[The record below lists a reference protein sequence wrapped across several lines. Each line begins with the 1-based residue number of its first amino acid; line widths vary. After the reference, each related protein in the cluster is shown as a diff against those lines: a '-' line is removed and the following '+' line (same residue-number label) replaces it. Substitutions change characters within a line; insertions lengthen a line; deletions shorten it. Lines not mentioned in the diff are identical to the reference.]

1 MPNAPSKVG
10 MVSLSVEAHECCG
23 DTQGD
28 WCVGMARMVL

>member
-10 MVSLSVEAHECCG
+10 MVSLSVGACECCD

-28 WCVGMARMVL
+28 